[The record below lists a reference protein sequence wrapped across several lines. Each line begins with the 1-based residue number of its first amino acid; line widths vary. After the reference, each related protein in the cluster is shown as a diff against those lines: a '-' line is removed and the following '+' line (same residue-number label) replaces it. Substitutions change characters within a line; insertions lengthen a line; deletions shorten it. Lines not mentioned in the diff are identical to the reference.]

1 MLEKIGNISLDSDLR
16 KSKKGL
22 IREKYQ
28 RGIIHSTKGIN
39 DSISFSPA
47 SKYLT
52 KANWILKD
60 FKQSAE
66 EKIILEFSY
75 SGFDFEVS
83 LDLQTVKNLK
93 SINYKI
99 SQSDSSLGINQIV
112 LAVFRVDVRND
123 ISDTILKNNLNVLE
137 QLFKRFRSLELSN
150 ELNIY
155 NYELINTLMDGM
167 YEGLKVEFE
176 YLNNILLSF
185 LEKITNK
192 KIFETLSKL
201 ERNVIELNLQQVKPL
216 NCKL

>member
-22 IREKYQ
+22 NREKYQ

>member
-60 FKQSAE
+60 FKQYAE

-83 LDLQTVKNLK
+83 
-93 SINYKI
+93 YKI

>member
-1 MLEKIGNISLDSDLR
+1 M
-16 KSKKGL
+16 
-22 IREKYQ
+22 
-28 RGIIHSTKGIN
+28 
-39 DSISFSPA
+39 
-47 SKYLT
+47 
-52 KANWILKD
+52 
-60 FKQSAE
+60 
-66 EKIILEFSY
+66 
-75 SGFDFEVS
+75 
-83 LDLQTVKNLK
+83 KNLK